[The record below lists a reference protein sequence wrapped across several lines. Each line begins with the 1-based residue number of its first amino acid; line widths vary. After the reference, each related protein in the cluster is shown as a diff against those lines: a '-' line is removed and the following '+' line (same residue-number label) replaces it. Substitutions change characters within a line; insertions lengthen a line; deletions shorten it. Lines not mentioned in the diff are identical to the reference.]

1 MTLLPDFLTSRETS
15 LSQGQEERLWPK
27 GLWAA
32 TPLDASTYSESM
44 REYEVQGDGRVTAYD
59 RSVNDLADAVKRTGT
74 RRASKPTEY
83 RIRGQ
88 VPASLLLLAF
98 TNRNRRGSQGF
109 GLAYR
114 SR

>member
-59 RSVNDLADAVKRTGT
+59 RSVNDLADAVKRSGT
-74 RRASKPTEY
+74 SRPNIEFAARF
-83 RIRGQ
+83 Q
-88 VPASLLLLAF
+88 LSLLLLAF